1 MCLILRYVCI
11 DGVSELAVLQQSS
24 LSMMGDLSGAG
35 DLALGGGGLF
45 GQAVMSAAA
54 YSVDP
59 LADFASADDQKLSQ
73 PFGQGQVGSSRYN
86 AMFVNGGSSA
96 TFMNPG
102 LYGDRFEM
110 PSTNQAWSPG
120 KDLSNSDL
128 RLVCTSY

>member
-1 MCLILRYVCI
+1 MFNFTICVYT
-11 DGVSELAVLQQSS
+11 DGTSELGMLQQSS
-24 LSMMGDLSGAG
+24 PSMMGDLSGAG
-35 DLALGGGGLF
+35 DLALGSGSLF
-45 GQAVMSAAA
+45 GQTVMSAAA

-59 LADFASADDQKLSQ
+59 LADFASADDQKFFQ

-110 PSTNQAWSPG
+110 PSTNQAWSSG

-128 RLVCTSY
+128 RLVCTNY